1 MILLDE
7 PTSGV
12 STRDKTAVME
22 MLVRASRGMGVE
34 AILLVEHDMD
44 IVFGY
49 SDRIVAL
56 QEGRILADTTPDGL
70 RGDPALLAAMVGR
83 PPEPPAGGRP
93 GALGSRAP
101 GGD

>member
-22 MLVRASRGMGVE
+22 MLVRASRGMGVQ

-56 QEGRILADTTPDGL
+56 QQGRVLADTTPDGL
-70 RGDPALLAAMVGR
+70 RRRRGAAGAVVGR
-83 PPEPPAGGRP
+83 P
-93 GALGSRAP
+93 RAAR
-101 GGD
+101 